1 MPEVIYPDTDYTLSR
16 RMYSYAQYGSYG
28 RVQCVRDIRRV
39 CGHTGERVSSMA
51 YGLCGDLEIVS
62 VTVLGRLHDLEP
74 VMGFDTVLE

>member
-16 RMYSYAQYGSYG
+16 RMYSYAQYGS
-28 RVQCVRDIRRV
+28 
-39 CGHTGERVSSMA
+39 GERVSSMA